1 MYSLRA
7 KERPTVS
14 TPVTWREVSEA
25 RKKGDPTILSFETQ
39 DVLSR
44 IEKKGIFLNPSSR
57 CGKSC
62 LNLKEFRPSVDEY
75 RRICDHRIEIVRLRS
90 AASPIPSCF
99 AGSLPAEEHPFHGFQ
114 AAKDGAEWVGLINLF
129 DLK

>member
-1 MYSLRA
+1 VYSLRA

-44 IEKKGIFLNPSSR
+44 IEKKGDLFEPVLTLRQKLPKFEGISTKR
-57 CGKSC
+57 GRVQA
-62 LNLKEFRPSVDEY
+62 NL
-75 RRICDHRIEIVRLRS
+75 
-90 AASPIPSCF
+90 
-99 AGSLPAEEHPFHGFQ
+99 
-114 AAKDGAEWVGLINLF
+114 
-129 DLK
+129 